1 MADRKILIAFVLNM
15 LFSAIEFIGGIVTG
29 SVAIV
34 SDSIHDLGDAL
45 SIGMAYYLEKLSRKQ
60 PDNKYTYGY
69 MRYSVLGSV
78 LTTIILIVGSVL
90 IIWNSVDR
98 IYHPVIINYDGMMA
112 FAVIGMLINLGAA
125 FVTHGGSS
133 LNQKAINLHMLE
145 DVLGWVDV
153 MDGLFVPSIS
163 FGMPVIESIRPS
175 TNLFFDVHL
184 MVQEPIRYIEE
195 FKRVGADL
203 ITIHAEA
210 CEDIEATVLKIR
222 ESGCKVGMS
231 ISPDTDVSVVEPW
244 IKKVDMILRKYRC
257 YGI

>member
-1 MADRKILIAFVLNM
+1 MFHLSPSMLAADFTRLGEQIKE
-15 LFSAIEFIGGIVTG
+15 IETAGG
-29 SVAIV
+29 
-34 SDSIHDLGDAL
+34 D
-45 SIGMAYYLEKLSRKQ
+45 
-60 PDNKYTYGY
+60 
-69 MRYSVLGSV
+69 
-78 LTTIILIVGSVL
+78 
-90 IIWNSVDR
+90 W
-98 IYHPVIINYDGMMA
+98 
-112 FAVIGMLINLGAA
+112 
-125 FVTHGGSS
+125 
-133 LNQKAINLHMLE
+133 LH
-145 DVLGWVDV
+145 VDV

-175 TNLFFDVHL
+175 TDLFFDVHL

-244 IKKVDMILRKYRC
+244 IKKVDMILLMSVHPGFGGQKFIPYTLEKIKAVRRMINEQNPACDLEVDGGIHLGNVKEVMEAGVNVVVAGTAVFRGNIKENMDAFYRQMREV
-257 YGI
+257 YHE